1 MTMINRS
8 RNLRSAGPTTAEF
21 VMRHL
26 RQRKGAGLPGRT
38 LWALAAALGIDGEA
52 LRPVLARLE
61 ERGLI
66 VQETAAPSPERERP
80 APTWRAV

>member
-1 MTMINRS
+1 MSTVIRS
-8 RNLRSAGPTTAEF
+8 RNRRTAAPTLPEL

-26 RQRKGAGLPGRT
+26 RQRKGAGLPGRS
-38 LWALAAALGIDGEA
+38 LWALGAALGTDGEA

-66 VQETAAPSPERERP
+66 VQEKAAPSRDRERP
-80 APTWRAV
+80 APTWRAL